1 MSESRTGVLAPAAEQ
16 WDYGDFPY
24 GLEPLVMPPCGN
36 QAAATAQPFDLLAV
50 YEVER
55 ACITAE
61 PAGEGVP
68 PSSSDVL
75 HWFRWITGHQIT
87 FLLWHLMGA
96 HVNAIADGQVADDS
110 TLASLESYT
119 DGYSA
124 MLHYSGSCPVDVYQA
139 LIRPRLYLQHRGFSG
154 VWAADFAPLRRLLR
168 GYDQPWM
175 TGPGGARLAAAID
188 ANRTAHEALAA
199 RLVPGGKSLL
209 QERTPGTVVRPS
221 ARSTALFDNM
231 FLTLRAPVDRDAVV
245 AQLFRR
251 LRAVRVDL
259 VTNRL
264 HPAGSDEDWMFDVFR
279 QVVASALTDR
289 ERLAR

>member
-1 MSESRTGVLAPAAEQ
+1 MRESTSGVLAPAAEQ

-24 GLEPLVMPPCGN
+24 GLEPLVMPPSGH
-36 QAAATAQPFDLLAV
+36 QAVVTLQPSELLAS

-55 ACITAE
+55 AHITAE
-61 PAGEGVP
+61 PAAGGAR
-68 PSSSDVL
+68 PSSPDVL
-75 HWFRWITGHQIT
+75 YWFRWITGHQVT

-96 HVNAIADGQVADDS
+96 HVTALAGGQAADDS
-110 TLASLESYT
+110 TFASLESYT

-124 MLHYSGSCPVDVYQA
+124 MLHYSGSCPVEVYQD

-168 GYDQPWM
+168 GHDQPWM
-175 TGPGGARLAAAID
+175 TGTGGARLAAAVD
-188 ANRTAHEALAA
+188 ANRTVHEELAA

-231 FLTLRAPVDRDAVV
+231 FVTLRAPVDRDAVV

-251 LRAVRVDL
+251 LRAVRADL

-264 HPAGSDEDWMFDVFR
+264 LPAGSDEDWIFDVLR
-279 QVVASALTDR
+279 QVVASALADR
-289 ERLAR
+289 DRFAR